1 MTHNQIEYANYKESK
16 RHNIAGETELNRH
29 NVVTEYETARHNV
42 ETENIGWANLAETK
56 RHNQADETETH
67 RYHTA
72 SEAIEKSKLSE
83 TTRHN
88 KVVEQIDSYRTVNE
102 VAIGYQNASTNAY
115 NAQTNAYNA
124 QTNRGNMRINE
135 FNAYTNRKSALAK
148 AHYDNMNAETARFEA
163 LQKQK
168 SVSIEEYKSRLEKV
182 KTEINKALTDS
193 TIDKNKAEASLTRYQ
208 KYLKEAEL
216 LIKKKQQKHT
226 ARHDWA
232 KLPADYISALGKV
245 VSSALVLLK

>member
-1 MTHNQIEYANYKESK
+1 MTHNQIEYANYQESK

-42 ETENIGWANLAETK
+42 VTENIGWANLSETK
-56 RHNQADETETH
+56 RHNQADEVETH

-72 SEAIEKSKLSE
+72 SESIERSKVSE

-88 KVVEQIDSYRTVNE
+88 KVSEQIDAYRAANE
-102 VAIGYQNASTNAY
+102 IAIGYQNASTNAY
-115 NAQTNAYNA
+115 NARTNEYNA

-135 FNAYTNRKSALAK
+135 YNANTNRQSALAK
-148 AHYDNMNAETARFEA
+148 AHYEQMNAETARFEA

-182 KTEINKALTDS
+182 KTVVNKALTDS
-193 TIDKNKAEASLTRYQ
+193 TIDKNKADIKLK
-208 KYLKEAEL
+208 KYEQYLREAEL
-216 LIKKKQQKHT
+216 LVKKKQQKHQ
-226 ARHDWA
+226 AHYDWA
-232 KLPADYISALGKV
+232 KLPAEYIHSLGKV
-245 VSSALVLLK
+245 VTSAAVLFK